1 MTGYTIFNLLL
12 AALILPA
19 MVWLAAR
26 EGRWG
31 DLRISTRI
39 SFMMVA
45 LAYPWDFFA
54 IHLNVWAYPTDP
66 GPKLYDVPVND
77 LVFIWIC
84 TQLASGVL
92 LAIVRRQSGG

>member
-1 MTGYTIFNLLL
+1 MIGYTTYNLVL
-12 AALILPA
+12 ALLILPA
-19 MVWLAAR
+19 MVWLA
-26 EGRWG
+26 GRQRQWR

-39 SFMMVA
+39 SFMMAA

-54 IHLNVWAYPTDP
+54 IHLNIWAYPKDP

-77 LVFIWIC
+77 LVFIWMC

-92 LAIVRRQSGG
+92 LAIVRRQAGR